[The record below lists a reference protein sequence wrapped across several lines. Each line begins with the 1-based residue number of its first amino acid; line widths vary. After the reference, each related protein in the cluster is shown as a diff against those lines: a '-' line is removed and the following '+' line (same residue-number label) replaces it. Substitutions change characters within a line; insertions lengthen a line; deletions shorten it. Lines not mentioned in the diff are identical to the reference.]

1 MTNLKQPEFTSKQE
15 IQPQELHIFAVGDI
29 MLGDAAQSQL
39 DQHGY
44 DYPFQKLKPYFKNAD
59 LIVGNLEVPLT
70 RYTVPLSPEKK
81 YAYKAEPESALALKE
96 FGFDLLCLANN
107 HILDYGVMGLLETQK
122 TLDQYGIRYFGA
134 GASYQAAIA
143 GEVVERAGTRIGFLG
158 FMQRYRAY
166 RNYSGYFAQGDQP
179 GVADMKEKTVQEAI
193 AALRPRVDLLVVSFH
208 WGRNYKP
215 VTEKQ
220 KQWGKLAIEYGA
232 DLVLGH
238 HPHIVQGVEI
248 YQNVPI
254 VYSLGNFT
262 FGAPGRF
269 RKVAELW
276 HHGWIADI
284 TIRQNRVVCLDLIPI
299 RVDNRVVQFQP
310 DVADPDV
317 LAQLLPLV
325 NAEFG
330 TPMEIVND
338 RARKVLIQQ
347 V

>member
-1 MTNLKQPEFTSKQE
+1 MTNLAQPESLRQSTA
-15 IQPQELHIFAVGDI
+15 PQELHLFAVGDI

-39 DQHGY
+39 EQHGY

-70 RYTVPLSPEKK
+70 RHTTPLCPEKK
-81 YAYKAEPESALALKE
+81 YAYKANPETALALKE

-107 HILDYGVMGLLETQK
+107 HILDYGVTGLLETQK

-134 GASYQAAIA
+134 GPSYQAAIA
-143 GEVVERAGTRIGFLG
+143 GEVVELAGIRIGFLG

-166 RNYSGYFAQGDQP
+166 RNIYQGYFAQGDQP
-179 GVADMKEKTVQEAI
+179 GVADMKEETVQEAI
-193 AALRPRVDLLVVSFH
+193 TALRPHVDLLMVSFH

-215 VTEKQ
+215 VTDKQ
-220 KQWGKLAIEYGA
+220 KQWGKLAVEYGA

-238 HPHIVQGVEI
+238 HPHIVQGVEV

-284 TIRQNRVVCLDLIPI
+284 TIRQNRVAQFDLIPI
-299 RVDNRVVQFQP
+299 RVDNRVVHFQP
-310 DVADPDV
+310 DVAEPDV
-317 LAQLLPLV
+317 LPQLLPLV
-325 NAEFG
+325 NAEFN
-330 TPMEIVND
+330 TQMEIVND
-338 RARKVLIQQ
+338 RACKVLLTS
-347 V
+347 